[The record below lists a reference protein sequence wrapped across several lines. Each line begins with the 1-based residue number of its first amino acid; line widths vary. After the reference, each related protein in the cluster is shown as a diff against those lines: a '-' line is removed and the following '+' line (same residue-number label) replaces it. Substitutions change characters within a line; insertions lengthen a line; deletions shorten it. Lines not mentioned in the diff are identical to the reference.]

1 MDLTRPNLQALFT
14 GFQTAFQS
22 GLSATVGADAW
33 RTVAM
38 VVNSTGAA
46 EDYGWMKD
54 LPGIREWIGPR
65 VIHSLDTA
73 DYTIKNKPWELT
85 VGVDRYK
92 IEDDKYGIY
101 NPIIK
106 EIGQSSARF
115 PNKLVFQLLKD
126 GFSTR
131 CWDGQYFFDTD
142 HPVIN
147 EDGSMGSVSNMQAGS
162 GAPWFL
168 MDLSRALRPIVFQ
181 SRKTFEFTRMDAAT
195 DEVVFDRNAY
205 RYGTDGRCNVGYGFW
220 QLAFGSKAPLDKDS
234 YQEARA
240 AMGLFKRDYG
250 DPLETSGTHLVC
262 GPSNEARGLAILK
275 ALSAEFG
282 QTNVWAGTAQ
292 LVVVPWL
299 G

>member
-14 GFQTAFQS
+14 GFQTAFQN
-22 GLSATVGADAW
+22 GLSGTAGADAY

-38 VVNSTGAA
+38 VVNSTHSA
-46 EDYGWMKD
+46 ETYGWMKD
-54 LPGIREWIGPR
+54 IPSIREWVGPR
-65 VIHSLDTA
+65 VIHSLDSA

-85 VGVDRYK
+85 IGVDRHK
-92 IEDDKYGIY
+92 IEDDSYGLYTPFIA
-101 NPIIK
+101 
-106 EIGQSSARF
+106 ELGQSGARF
-115 PNKLVFQLLKD
+115 PNKLVFELLKD

-142 HPVIN
+142 HPVIDA
-147 EDGSMGSVSNMQAGS
+147 DGSTVSVSNMQTGS

-168 MDLSRALRPIVFQ
+168 MDLSRTIKPIVFQ
-181 SRKTFEFTRMDAAT
+181 SRKPFDFTRMDADT
-195 DEVVFDRNAY
+195 DEVVFDRNEY
-205 RYGTDGRCNVGYGFW
+205 RYGTAGRCNVGYGFW
-220 QLAFGSKAPLDKDS
+220 QLAFGSKATLDKDS
-234 YQEARA
+234 YQAARA

-250 DPLETSGTHLVC
+250 EPLDTRGTHLVC
-262 GPSNEARGLAILK
+262 GPSNEGRGLAVLK
-275 ALSAEFG
+275 ALNAEFG